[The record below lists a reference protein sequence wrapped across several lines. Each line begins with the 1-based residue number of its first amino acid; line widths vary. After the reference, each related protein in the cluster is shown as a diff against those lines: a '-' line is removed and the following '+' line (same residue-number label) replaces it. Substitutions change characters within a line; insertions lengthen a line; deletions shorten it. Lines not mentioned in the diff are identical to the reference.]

1 MNIEKNLTKNAFPTY
16 FIAGRKGFS
25 SPNMD
30 FSSLSS
36 VFEKTALK

>member
-1 MNIEKNLTKNAFPTY
+1 LTKNVFRTY
-16 FIAGRKGFS
+16 FIAGRKGFF

-36 VFEKTALK
+36 MLEKTALK